1 MALKDAVMALVAL
14 AVPIWL
20 LVEQVVRWLHLP
32 DSPVEQ
38 PAKKGTVETR
48 ERPTFSPLPR
58 KVA

>member
-1 MALKDAVMALVAL
+1 MGVKDAVIALVAL
-14 AVPIWL
+14 ALPIWL
-20 LVEQVVRWLHLP
+20 LVEQVVCWLDSA

-48 ERPTFSPLPR
+48 ERSTFSPLPR